1 MGVPYHNTIKVL
13 KSKAVWFG
21 FAVFLEDGAMKMLKK
36 ALVVIVIVV
45 VLAVV
50 VVSLTM
56 NSLVRKGIEVG
67 AGSALGTET
76 TVGSAKVRPIAGQVT
91 IGDLVIGNP
100 EGFKEKN
107 FFSMSSASV
116 DVKMGSLLS
125 DAVVVEEIIIS
136 DPVLTIERKVVT
148 TNLNVI
154 LGNLSKNAKA
164 EEEKG
169 EGKGYRINRILITG
183 TTTRFLLAGKDTV
196 EVKLP
201 DIEIAD
207 LGTGQ
212 NNAVKIGRVT
222 LEVLVKLTE
231 ESAKAAAGSK
241 VPAKF
246 IKSLDGA
253 ADKAKS
259 AAKAL
264 TEELQKGAEELKKG
278 ADDLLKKLPG
288 LDKED

>member
-1 MGVPYHNTIKVL
+1 
-13 KSKAVWFG
+13 
-21 FAVFLEDGAMKMLKK
+21 MKMLKK
-36 ALVVIVIVV
+36 ALVVVVIVV

-76 TVGSAKVRPIAGQVT
+76 TVGSARVRPIAGRVT
-91 IGDLVIGNP
+91 IGNLVIGNP
-100 EGFKEKN
+100 EGFKEED
-107 FFSMSSASV
+107 FLSMSSASV
-116 DVKMGSLLS
+116 EVKMGSLLS
-125 DAVVVEEIIIS
+125 DTVVVEEIVIEN
-136 DPVLTIERKVVT
+136 PVLTIERKDVR

-154 LGNLSKNAKA
+154 LGSLSKNAKA

-169 EGKGYRINRILITG
+169 EGKGYRIDRILITG
-183 TTTRFLLAGKDTV
+183 TTTRFLLLGKDPV
-196 EVKLP
+196 EIKLP
-201 DIEIAD
+201 DIEIRD
-207 LGTGQ
+207 LGTGK

-222 LEVLVKLTE
+222 LEVLLKLAE
-231 ESAKAAAGSK
+231 ESAKAAVDK
-241 VPAKF
+241 VPANL

-264 TEELQKGAEELKKG
+264 TEELQKGVDELKKG
-278 ADDLLKKLPG
+278 TDDLLKKIPG
-288 LDKED
+288 LGKD